1 VLQGTV
7 CVEGPEHGAPLP
19 WGGGLVQ
26 VRVWLR
32 VPPPHD
38 AVHEVMLA
46 QADQLPSAGAA
57 GHSCVLQGTVCVE
70 GPEHGAPLPWGAGLV
85 QVRVWLRVPPPH
97 DAVHAVILA
106 QADQLPSAAGSV
118 SMQG

>member
-1 VLQGTV
+1 LPSVPFLAMVTVVLYGSVLLTPV
-7 CVEGPEHGAPLP
+7 
-19 WGGGLVQ
+19 GGGIMNGCLGSVMFCGGC
-26 VRVWLR
+26 VGGRLGRVG
-32 VPPPHD
+32 VPG
-38 AVHEVMLA
+38 VT
-46 QADQLPSAGAA
+46 

-97 DAVHAVILA
+97 DAVHAVMLA